1 MTTSTIC
8 IEPGLPILAEIE
20 YTLKIFSI
28 NKRINLIFSPSGLR
42 IGVSNESN
50 IKLSKNFVSNFTQQ
64 KFSFIDN
71 LAQSGFIEHP
81 DGTPDYLST
90 AFYMLAC
97 LQEYDQTSNLD
108 SLKRFKFSNSYQW
121 HFKNAE
127 QNIVQFCFDKLAE
140 TLAIRPI
147 DEPTRFFLSH
157 DIDSV
162 YGSLLQDGFYA
173 FKRGRLDIL
182 LKLIF
187 NVALNKPDWL
197 NIDQIIN
204 IESEYDFR
212 STFFWIVRKGKEQGL
227 INADYR
233 FKSSTI
239 QNNLKQVANRGFEN
253 GLHKS
258 VSAATFEEELAAFTN
273 KPVSN
278 RYHYLKF
285 NLPEGFNALEDSGLK
300 MDASLGFA
308 ETMGFR
314 NSYGLPC
321 NPFNIK
327 ERRPYSFV
335 EVPLHVMDRTFFQY
349 NPLTPVKAK
358 QTIIDFLEKNR
369 KNCVLS
375 ILWHNNFFTNYKFNG
390 YLGMYKGILT
400 YIRENNFNTI
410 TQEELIKN
418 YSIH

>member
-1 MTTSTIC
+1 MTTTAISIQSN
-8 IEPGLPILAEIE
+8 LPILAEIE
-20 YTLKIFSI
+20 YTLKIFSV
-28 NKRINLIFSPSGLR
+28 NKRVNLTTSSSGFR
-42 IGVSNESN
+42 IGDSEEAN
-50 IKLSKNFVSNFTQQ
+50 IKLSKNFISNFVQ
-64 KFSFIDN
+64 KKLAFTDN
-71 LAQSGFIEHP
+71 LAQSGFIENS

-97 LQEYDQTSNLD
+97 LQEYDSASNLD
-108 SLKRFKFSNSYQW
+108 LLGRFKFSNSYQW

-140 TLAIRPI
+140 QLVIRSE

-173 FKRGRLDIL
+173 FKRGRLDLIL
-182 LKLIF
+182 RLFF
-187 NVALNKPDWL
+187 NVVINRPDWL
-197 NIDQIIN
+197 NIDQIIKL
-204 IESEYDFR
+204 ESDYDFR
-212 STFFWIVRKGKEQGL
+212 SAFFWIVRKGKEQGL
-227 INADYR
+227 INADYN
-233 FKSSTI
+233 FKSSQI
-239 QNNLKQVANRGFEN
+239 QSNMRQVANRGFEN

-258 VSAATFEEELAAFTN
+258 VSSTSFEEELTAFAN
-273 KPVSN
+273 KPISN

-285 NLPEGFNALEDSGLK
+285 NLPEGFDAIEHSGLK
-300 MDASLGFA
+300 IDASLGFA

-314 NSYGLPC
+314 TSYGQPY

-349 NPLTPVKAK
+349 NPMTTVKAK
-358 QTIIDFLEKNR
+358 QTIIDFLEKNN

-375 ILWHNNFFTNYKFNG
+375 ILWHNNFFTNYKFKG
-390 YLGMYKGILT
+390 YLDIYKGILT